1 MFNPFD
7 PLKKLGGAVY
17 RGTPLDNVVNIGR
30 EVYTGATTDAG
41 INYGNI
47 GRNIAGGLVDT
58 ALILGTGG
66 LGRAGLLA
74 AKTAGKGG
82 FRQVASGLLKAGL
95 PIKKTGSTG
104 AARVIAGYAPGSNRA
119 LQIGG
124 LGLFGASGYQ
134 SLPEI
139 ARSLPEAARR
149 VAGLFGGSTPQ
160 GTAFNQFPYARQRS
174 GTPDQIERARAA
186 TQGNAQPTAGGSAGG
201 GTTGGSAGATPE
213 DIGMTLPG
221 VPPEFQAELDRQTIG
236 AQTSYEEALNRIA
249 QQRTSGSVSTQEA
262 IRAARRAGTGGA
274 VDIAAEAAEAGL
286 GSSPGIIGVAQDM
299 LRQREATDVSA
310 ARKRFL
316 ELAAELGM
324 TNAQAKRAL
333 DSAISNI
340 GLSGLTARAQAGMN
354 FIPQIGGN

>member
-30 EVYTGATTDAG
+30 EVYTGVTTDAG

-66 LGRAGLLA
+66 LGRAGLMA
-74 AKTAGKGG
+74 AKSAGKGG
-82 FRQVASGLLKAGL
+82 FRQVASGLLKSGL
-95 PIKKTGSTG
+95 PISKAGSTRTG
-104 AARVIAGYAPGSNRA
+104 RILAGYAPGSNRA

-124 LGLFGASGYQ
+124 LGLVGAAGYQ
-134 SLPEI
+134 SLPGL
-139 ARSLPEAARR
+139 ARS
-149 VAGLFGGSTPQ
+149 FSGGSTPQ
-160 GTAFNQFPYARQRS
+160 GTALNQFSPARQRS
-174 GTPDQIERARAA
+174 GTPDQIERAQAA
-186 TQGNAQPTAGGSAGG
+186 AQGNAQPTAGGSAGG

-221 VPPEFQAELDRQTIG
+221 VPPEFQAELDRQTID